1 MGQGVLSSG
10 EQAPRRTPA
19 HFPGGAFV
27 RKGEVLQVAGGA
39 GVEAVS
45 LEALAEEFGTP
56 LYVYSADAMARRVR
70 DYQAAFGS
78 GEGAVGEGADASGE
92 AGASGEG
99 GAAGADG
106 ASPGVD
112 FLLAYSVKANGN
124 LAVLNR
130 IAALGAG
137 ADIVSGGE
145 LARALAAGIPAERIV
160 FAGVGKTEAEMRE
173 ALEAGIHAF
182 HVESAGELERL
193 DAVAGAMGVR
203 APVGIRVNPDIHT
216 DTPHEY
222 TRTGHAATKFGI
234 ALAQARELYRWAAGR
249 DTLELRGID
258 VHIGS
263 QIVEV
268 EPYRRA
274 LDTVLAMVD
283 ELAAEG
289 IPLSYV
295 DLGGGFGVG
304 YDGSRGLTPDQL
316 AQVVVPALRDRGLRL
331 LLEPGRSI
339 VGEAGVLLTRV
350 LYVKE
355 AGGKT
360 FAITDAGMT
369 ELLRPSHYDGWHHI
383 EAVRARP
390 GAPVAPVEVVGP
402 VCESG
407 DFLARDRSM
416 PVPEPGEL
424 LAVATSGAYGFAMAS
439 NYNARPRPAEVLVEA
454 GRVHLV
460 RRRETVEDLFR
471 GETIPPHP

>member
-1 MGQGVLSSG
+1 VGEGVLIPVG
-10 EQAPRRTPA
+10 G
-19 HFPGGAFV
+19 FPGGAFV
-27 RKGEVLQVAGGA
+27 REDGVLRVAGSPPGEAGA
-39 GVEAVS
+39 PGVEAVS
-45 LEALAEEFGTP
+45 LEALAETFGTP
-56 LYVYSADAMARRVR
+56 LYVYAADAVVRRVR
-70 DYQAAFGS
+70 DYQAAFG
-78 GEGAVGEGADASGE
+78 
-92 AGASGEG
+92 
-99 GAAGADG
+99 
-106 ASPGVD
+106 GVD

-130 IAALGAG
+130 IAREGAG

-145 LARALAAGIPAERIV
+145 LARAVAAGIPPERIV
-160 FAGVGKTEAEMRE
+160 FAGVGKTEDEMRA
-173 ALEAGIHAF
+173 ALEVGILAF
-182 HVESAGELERL
+182 HVESAGELARL

-249 DTLELRGID
+249 SDTLELRGID

-268 EPYRRA
+268 DPYRRA

-283 ELAAEG
+283 ELAEEG
-289 IPLSYV
+289 IPLAYV

-304 YDGSRGLTPDQL
+304 YDGSPGLTPEEL
-316 AQVVVPALRDRGLRL
+316 AQVVVPPLRDRGLRL

-339 VGEAGVLLTRV
+339 VGEAGVLLTQV

-383 EAVRARP
+383 EAVRSRP

-402 VCESG
+402 VCETG
-407 DFLARDRSM
+407 DFLARGRAM

-439 NYNARPRPAEVLVEA
+439 NYNARPRPAEVLVE
-454 GRVHLV
+454 GGQVHEV

-471 GETIPPHP
+471 GEMIPPHP

>member
-1 MGQGVLSSG
+1 MVEGVLSSG
-10 EQAPRRTPA
+10 EPATEHTPA

-27 RKGEVLQVAGGA
+27 REGGVLQVAGGA
-39 GVEAVS
+39 GAEPVS

-56 LYVYSADAMARRVR
+56 LYVYSADAIARRVR
-70 DYQAAFGS
+70 DYQAAFG
-78 GEGAVGEGADASGE
+78 EVA
-92 AGASGEG
+92 
-99 GAAGADG
+99 
-106 ASPGVD
+106 VD
-112 FLLAYSVKANGN
+112 FLVAYSVKANGN

-160 FAGVGKTEAEMRE
+160 FAGVGKTEAEMRA

-193 DAVAGAMGVR
+193 DAVVTAMRAEGAGIGCAADDMPGPHATLR

-268 EPYRRA
+268 EPYQRA

-283 ELAAEG
+283 ELTAEG
-289 IPLSYV
+289 IVLSYV

-390 GAPVAPVEVVGP
+390 GAPVARVEVVGP

-407 DFLARDRSM
+407 DFLARGRSM

-439 NYNARPRPAEVLVEA
+439 NYNARLRPAEVLVEA
-454 GRVHLV
+454 GRAHLV

>member
-1 MGQGVLSSG
+1 M
-10 EQAPRRTPA
+10 EHTPD

-27 RKGEVLQVAGGA
+27 REGGVLQVAGGA
-39 GVEAVS
+39 GAEPVS

-56 LYVYSADAMARRVR
+56 LYVYSADAIARRVR
-70 DYQAAFGS
+70 DYQAAFG
-78 GEGAVGEGADASGE
+78 EVA
-92 AGASGEG
+92 
-99 GAAGADG
+99 
-106 ASPGVD
+106 VD
-112 FLLAYSVKANGN
+112 FLVAYSVKANGN

-160 FAGVGKTEAEMRE
+160 FAGVGKTEAEMRA

-193 DAVAGAMGVR
+193 DAVVTAMRAEGAGIGCAADDMPGPHATLR

-268 EPYRRA
+268 EPYQRA

-283 ELAAEG
+283 ELADEG
-289 IPLSYV
+289 IVLSYV

-390 GAPVAPVEVVGP
+390 GAPVARVEVVGP

-407 DFLARDRSM
+407 DFLARGRSM

-439 NYNARPRPAEVLVEA
+439 NYNARLRPAEVLVEA
-454 GRVHLV
+454 GRAHLV

>member
-1 MGQGVLSSG
+1 MVEGVLSSG
-10 EQAPRRTPA
+10 EPATEHTPD

-27 RKGEVLQVAGGA
+27 REGGVLQVAGGA
-39 GVEAVS
+39 GVEPVS

-56 LYVYSADAMARRVR
+56 LYVYSADAIARRVR
-70 DYQAAFGS
+70 DYQAAFG
-78 GEGAVGEGADASGE
+78 EVA
-92 AGASGEG
+92 
-99 GAAGADG
+99 
-106 ASPGVD
+106 VD
-112 FLLAYSVKANGN
+112 FLVAYSVKANGN

-160 FAGVGKTEAEMRE
+160 FAGVGKTEAEMRA

-193 DAVAGAMGVR
+193 DAVVTAMRAEGAGIGCAADDMPGPHATLR

-268 EPYRRA
+268 EPYQRA

-283 ELAAEG
+283 ELTAEG
-289 IPLSYV
+289 IVLSYV

-390 GAPVAPVEVVGP
+390 GAPVARVEVVGP

-407 DFLARDRSM
+407 DFLARGRSM

-454 GRVHLV
+454 GRAHLV